1 MQYPLEKVKT
11 LISEIHLR
19 EIFKY
24 DMETEIAQKYNY
36 FDSSFFKAFM
46 LAKEKKV
53 EESQTLF
60 DEAEIKL
67 ANEGPHYYPKYLYLG
82 TFLPKKAYWH
92 YKTARFDMAL
102 YLTIKAILV
111 NEKLKTEKGWNFLVF
126 AQVQQYHNLS
136 RILIAKK
143 KITESIILN
152 ARLIWFLI
160 TKKASG
166 LKYLNSISLQSN
178 KEESVLRCAMTYQ
191 VLIETI
197 QLFSKLKTSLNSY
210 LEPFLSYLKEL
221 VPQFK
226 VENENERVLKNL
238 LSLFSNLNLADRSGY
253 KNEVDEFLSN
263 AGGLLT
269 LFPNTGNTL
278 KLFY

>member
-1 MQYPLEKVKT
+1 M
-11 LISEIHLR
+11 ISEIHLR

-24 DMETEIAQKYNY
+24 DLETEIAQKYNY

-53 EESQTLF
+53 EESRSLF
-60 DEAEIKL
+60 DEAETKL
-67 ANEGPHYYPKYLYLG
+67 ANEGLHYYPKYLYLG

-92 YKTARFDMAL
+92 YKNARFDMAR

-160 TKKASG
+160 TKKTSG

-197 QLFSKLKTSLNSY
+197 QLFSKLKTSLNNY

-238 LSLFSNLNLADRSGY
+238 LSLFSKLNLADRSIY
-253 KNEVDEFLSN
+253 KKEVDKFLLN